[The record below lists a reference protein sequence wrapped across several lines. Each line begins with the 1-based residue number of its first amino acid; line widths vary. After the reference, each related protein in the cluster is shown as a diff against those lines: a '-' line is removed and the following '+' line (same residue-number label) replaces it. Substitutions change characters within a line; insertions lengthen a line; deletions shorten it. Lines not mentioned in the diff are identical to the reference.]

1 MPMTARASAPPID
14 IAIVNGTI
22 LPMHGEKP
30 IERGALTISGNRIL
44 ALGPADTVDIAG
56 ARRLIDAD
64 LCAVLPGLVNCHTHV
79 ASNML
84 LRGLLE
90 DVQLFEW
97 LSTMWRMKSNF
108 DPETLYWANL
118 AGLVEM
124 ARGGITCF
132 NEHFDAYDVAPQ
144 IRALETIPVRATL
157 GYGFADRGIYQPI
170 TDWSW
175 RTLHGF
181 ADLVATQH
189 GTQDGRLRIALS
201 PHACYSVGPEMY
213 RLVRETADALG
224 VTIHTH
230 LAEAPQ
236 ETRYMAETYGA
247 TSVQFLASLGFLGPD
262 VTAAHCT
269 QLIAADI
276 AILAEAQVK
285 IAHCA
290 SCNAKLASGTL
301 PLRAV
306 RDSGITVGIG
316 TDGPASHNTIDLF
329 QEMKFAGF
337 IHKDKTGDVEFLRTG
352 ELLEMVTATGA
363 DAMHRPDSGRLT
375 VGGIAD
381 VIVVDLD
388 KPHTLPVYDV
398 AAALVYS
405 SRADDVRTT
414 IVDGTILYDHGQVV
428 GVDEAEIRARFRE
441 RALALRAK
449 SA

>member
-1 MPMTARASAPPID
+1 MTPPSPPID

-22 LPMHGEKP
+22 LPMAGAAP
-30 IERGALTISGNRIL
+30 IERGTLTISGNRIL
-44 ALGPADTVDIAG
+44 ALGPAGSVDIAG
-56 ARRLIDAD
+56 ARRVIDAE
-64 LCAVLPGLVNCHTHV
+64 LCAVMPGLVNCHTHI

-90 DVQLFEW
+90 DVKLFEW

-144 IRALETIPVRATL
+144 IRALEIIPLRATL

-181 ADLVATQH
+181 GDLVAAQH

-201 PHACYSVGPEMY
+201 PHATYSVGAEMY

-236 ETRYMAETYGA
+236 ETRYMAETYGT
-247 TSVQFLASLGFLGPD
+247 TSVKFLADLGFLGPD

-269 QLIAADI
+269 QLTTEDI
-276 AILAEAQVK
+276 AIIAETQVK

-290 SCNAKLASGTL
+290 TCNAKLASGTL
-301 PLRAV
+301 PLRAA
-306 RDSGITVGIG
+306 REAGITIGIG

-329 QEMKFAGF
+329 QEMKFAGC
-337 IHKDKTGDVEFLRTG
+337 INKDETGDVEFLRTG

-363 DAMHRPDSGRLT
+363 DAMHRPEAGRLT
-375 VGGIAD
+375 IGGIAD

-414 IVDGTILYDHGQVV
+414 ICDGRILYDQGQVA

-441 RALALRAK
+441 HALALRAK
-449 SA
+449 SN